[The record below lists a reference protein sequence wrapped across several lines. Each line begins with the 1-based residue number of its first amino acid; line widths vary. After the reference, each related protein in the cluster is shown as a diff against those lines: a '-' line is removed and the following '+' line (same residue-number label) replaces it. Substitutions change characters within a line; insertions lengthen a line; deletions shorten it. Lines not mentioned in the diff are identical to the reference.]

1 MNIINSSL
9 PPPSLTQPFPAPP
22 PSVPTFPLPSAA
34 PINPPSTSSASSQ
47 PHLPP
52 PSTSLAFP
60 SPPSTTD
67 ASQTTASQ
75 SAASL
80 SPVDWSLSED
90 FRQRCTSQFN
100 DLKPENGLLK
110 GETARNFFVQS
121 RLSID
126 ELSKIWYAFVNFVY
140 MYQHFSMHV
149 YNMHTLRELIICF

>member
-1 MNIINSSL
+1 MNINSSL
-9 PPPSLTQPFPAPP
+9 SPPSLTQPLPAPP
-22 PSVPTFPLPSAA
+22 PSVTTFPLPSAA
-34 PINPPSTSSASSQ
+34 PINPPPTSSASSQ
-47 PHLPP
+47 PHL

-75 SAASL
+75 SAASH

-121 RLSID
+121 RLSMD
-126 ELSKIWYAFVNFVY
+126 ELSKIWYDFCQF
-140 MYQHFSMHV
+140 
-149 YNMHTLRELIICF
+149 C